1 MYTVQW
7 KAPLAVAA
15 GVELQLFTLE
25 ENSQRVNEFPF
36 GQKYVIALVSPTEDL
51 TKSLPITLTVRHARV
66 TATDRI
72 PNDPAKYCKDIHVCA
87 LTGPTISPKGTDTAV
102 EITAVASDNKP
113 LATFSQGTLSAN
125 QPTETTTATTTN
137 DPDLPKKVQNLQ
149 DDPAPAL
156 FQDPIFDSLSGLALI
171 SVLGFV
177 FSSRKRKKAQ

>member
-1 MYTVQW
+1 MSIVQW
-7 KAPLAVAA
+7 NAPLVLAA
-15 GVELQLFTLE
+15 NVELQLFTLE
-25 ENSQRVNEFPF
+25 ENSQRVSEFPF
-36 GQKYVIALVSPTEDL
+36 GKKYVIALVSPTEDL

-87 LTGPTISPKGTDTAV
+87 LTGPTISPKGNDTAV
-102 EITAVASDNKP
+102 EITAVANDGKM

-125 QPTETTTATTTN
+125 QPSETTTTTAN

-156 FQDPIFDSLSGLALI
+156 FQDPIFDSLSGVALI

-177 FSSRKRKKAQ
+177 FSWRKRRRAA